1 MVAAYG
7 EAERMKKKIWGGDPN
22 LNSVWLTMD
31 AGKLGNDQKSN
42 VVTKSIFQY
51 PSKVLIFQGRASF
64 NKGYVQILREEGDE
78 ALYALFANPSGGP
91 ERLSH
96 IASLWEKIQP
106 KSVVKVDTARAY
118 LAAAM
123 DDFEKGVVLLQISH
137 KQAKEYGL
145 SWTLIVGP
153 EEEKLFGGLVVTDE
167 NGLKTVRV
175 ISTWQTFRTQTILS
189 MSLTLFLLMV
199 LLEI

>member
-1 MVAAYG
+1 M
-7 EAERMKKKIWGGDPN
+7 
-22 LNSVWLTMD
+22 
-31 AGKLGNDQKSN
+31 
-42 VVTKSIFQY
+42 
-51 PSKVLIFQGRASF
+51 IFQGRPSF
-64 NKGYVQILREEGDE
+64 NKGYVQILREEGGE

-96 IASLWEKIQP
+96 ISLLWDMIQP

-123 DDFEKGVVLLQISH
+123 DDFEKGVVLLRISH

-175 ISTWQTFRTQTILS
+175 IHTYIHVRLFICQKLYFTFEIPNFSSIILEK
-189 MSLTLFLLMV
+189 LQKKT
-199 LLEI
+199 

>member
-1 MVAAYG
+1 M
-7 EAERMKKKIWGGDPN
+7 
-22 LNSVWLTMD
+22 
-31 AGKLGNDQKSN
+31 
-42 VVTKSIFQY
+42 
-51 PSKVLIFQGRASF
+51 IFQGRPSF
-64 NKGYVQILREEGDE
+64 NKGYVQILREEKGE

-96 IASLWEKIQP
+96 ISSLWGNIQP

-123 DDFEKGVVLLQISH
+123 DDFEKGVVLLRISH

-175 ISTWQTFRTQTILS
+175 IHTPYIHVRFFIYQKLYFT
-189 MSLTLFLLMV
+189 
-199 LLEI
+199 LEIPNFSSIILEKLRKKT